1 MSPTAPLAYRSP
13 WMNEELDDLRTLARR
28 FCEDELAAHI
38 DRFHEQHAVDREV
51 WTKAGELGLLGLS
64 IPEEYGGGG
73 GTFAHEAVV
82 ALEQARA
89 GDDSWGFVVHSIIV
103 MHYVLAYGTEEQK
116 KRWLPKMCT
125 GEMVGAV
132 AMTEPGAGSDLKR
145 VRTRAVRDGDDF
157 VVNGSKTFITN
168 AGHADLIVVVART
181 GERDPKAGHKG
192 ISLLVVETD
201 GLEGFERGRVLQ
213 KIGQHGQDTRELHFT
228 DMRVP
233 VENVLGEEG
242 RGFYHLME
250 QLPQE
255 RLGLACT
262 AVGSAELAI
271 ELGVEHAKS
280 REMFDGVLMDLQNTR
295 FVLAECSTDVLAAR
309 TLLDHCI
316 GLHVNGDLDSATASR
331 AKFWTTDVQC
341 NVIDRVL
348 QLFGGYGFMSEYPIA
363 KMYAGARI
371 QKIYGGANEVMK
383 ELVARSL

>member
-1 MSPTAPLAYRSP
+1 MPPARPLPYRSS
-13 WMNEELDDLRTLARR
+13 WMDDELQDLQALARR
-28 FCEDELAAHI
+28 FCQDELAAHI
-38 DRFHEQHAVDREV
+38 ERFHEQYCVDREV
-51 WTKAGELGLLGLS
+51 WTKAGDLGLLGLS
-64 IPEEYGGGG
+64 IPTEYGGAG

-82 ALEQARA
+82 AIEQARA

-103 MHYVLAYGTEEQK
+103 MHYLLAYGTEEQK
-116 KRWLPKMCT
+116 KKWLPKMVS

-145 VRTRAVRDGDDF
+145 VATRATRDGDHF
-157 VVNGSKTFITN
+157 VINGSKTFITN
-168 AGHADLIVVVART
+168 AGWADLIVIVART
-181 GERDPKAGHKG
+181 EPRDPAAGHRG
-192 ISLLVVETD
+192 ISLIVAEVD
-201 GLEGFERGRVLQ
+201 GLDGFERGRVLH

-233 VENVLGEEG
+233 VENLLGEEG

-262 AVGSAELAI
+262 AVGSLEYAV
-271 ELGVEHAKS
+271 ELGVEHAKT

-295 FVLAECSTDVLAAR
+295 FVLAECSTDALAAR

-316 GLHVNGDLDSATASR
+316 ELHVRGELDSATASR
-331 AKFWTTDVQC
+331 AKYWTTEKQC
-341 NVIDRVL
+341 DIIDRVL
-348 QLFGGYGFMSEYPIA
+348 QLFGGYGFMAEYPIGR
-363 KMYAGARI
+363 MYAGARI

-383 ELVARSL
+383 ELIARSL

>member
-1 MSPTAPLAYRSP
+1 MSPTKPLPYRSP
-13 WMNEELDDLRTLARR
+13 WMDEELEDLAALARK
-28 FCEDELAAHI
+28 FCTEELAANI
-38 DRFHEQHAVDREV
+38 LRFHEQHEVDREV

-82 ALEQARA
+82 AIEQARA
-89 GDDSWGFVVHSIIV
+89 GDDSWGFVVHSTIV
-103 MHYVLAYGTEEQK
+103 MHYILAYGTEEQK
-116 KRWLPKMCT
+116 QKWLPKMVA

-132 AMTEPGAGSDLKR
+132 AMTEPGAGSDLKGI
-145 VRTRAVRDGDDF
+145 RTTAKREGDEF
-157 VVNGSKTFITN
+157 VINGSKTFITN

-181 GERDPKAGHKG
+181 SPRDPAAGHKG
-192 ISLLVVETD
+192 ISLIVAETKD
-201 GLEGFERGRVLQ
+201 LPGFERGRVLE

-233 VENVLGEEG
+233 VANLIGEEG
-242 RGFYHLME
+242 KGFYHLME

-262 AVGSAELAI
+262 AVGSLEYAI

-295 FVLAECSTDVLAAR
+295 FVLAECSTDALAAR

-316 GLHVNGDLDSATASR
+316 GLHVAGQLDSATASR
-331 AKFWTTDVQC
+331 AKYWTTDKQC
-341 NVIDRVL
+341 EIIDRIL
-348 QLFGGYGFMSEYPIA
+348 QLFGGYGFMAEYPIGR
-363 KMYAGARI
+363 MYAGARI

-383 ELVARSL
+383 ELIARSM